1 LQPTAPDGAAA
12 ELKAFAKKCAG
23 VQWHPVGMGNQ
34 FNVWVAS
41 RTRRLK
47 VGACALFAGTFS
59 RGMDGTES
67 MPTGVRV
74 MRA

>member
-1 LQPTAPDGAAA
+1 
-12 ELKAFAKKCAG
+12 
-23 VQWHPVGMGNQ
+23 MGNQ